1 MGVDRLHV
9 EGVAGVR
16 RQARCRV
23 AGGGGGGGGGRGP
36 VVDGDHIPGDRGVA
50 RIIPA
55 QRDAAVLAHDGRRR
69 QAHHLGRRARS
80 RGDGRFRV
88 AIAVDR
94 PHVEGVAGARHQT
107 LLHGVADS
115 GGGAVGGG
123 GDGGVVRAVGAE
135 LIVGDRG
142 IVRIIPA
149 QRDVAR
155 AAGNSRR
162 GQARRPGGRTR
173 GGANRRRRSAAV
185 VV

>member
-55 QRDAAVLAHDGRRR
+55 QSDAAVLAHDGRRR
-69 QAHHLGRRARS
+69 QAHHLGRRARGG
-80 RGDGRFRV
+80 GDGRFRV

-94 PHVEGVAGARHQT
+94 PHVEGVALAISQI
-107 LLHGVADS
+107 LHRVADS
-115 GGGAVGGG
+115 VGGVAVGVGDGESGG
-123 GDGGVVRAVGAE
+123 GGVVRAVGAE

-142 IVRIIPA
+142 VARISPA
-149 QRDVAR
+149 QLHMGVLA
-155 AAGNSRR
+155 
-162 GQARRPGGRTR
+162 
-173 GGANRRRRSAAV
+173 
-185 VV
+185 